1 MTPIFHAAHFNLK
14 VKREAVKVLFPNAKV
29 TLMAVGPFTDS
40 EGEAVFGFCEV
51 TEVRRHT
58 FTFEADG
65 ALWTARLD
73 AVIKGF
79 NIVVQE

>member
-1 MTPIFHAAHFNLK
+1 MTPIFHAHHFNLK
-14 VKREAVKVLFPNAKV
+14 VKKEAVKVLFPNAKI
-29 TLMAVGPFTDS
+29 TLMAIGPFTDS

-65 ALWTARLD
+65 DSWTARLD
-73 AVIKGF
+73 AVEKGF
-79 NIVVQE
+79 NIIVWE